1 MRIAL
6 ILFIIVPLFEMIVL
20 IEVGSIIGAI
30 PTVFLVV
37 LTATVGIW
45 LLKLEG
51 MQTWA
56 RVQQKLAQ
64 GAIPET
70 ELLEG
75 VMLIVGG
82 ALLLTPGFVTDTVGF
97 ICLLPGLRRPIAR
110 WMIRQAVF
118 RSFNTTSNTS
128 SQSKIIEGEFRR
140 ED

>member
-6 ILFIIVPLFEMIVL
+6 ILFIIVPLLEMIVL

-82 ALLLTPGFVTDTVGF
+82 ALLLTPGFVTDSVGF

-118 RSFNTTSNTS
+118 RSFNASSKTTSQT
-128 SQSKIIEGEFRR
+128 KIIEGEFHR

>member
-6 ILFIIVPLFEMIVL
+6 ILFIIVPLLEMIVL

-110 WMIRQAVF
+110 WMIRQAAF
-118 RSFNTTSNTS
+118 RSFNTTSNTTS
-128 SQSKIIEGEFRR
+128 HTKIIEGEFRR

>member
-118 RSFNTTSNTS
+118 RSFDTTSNTT
-128 SQSKIIEGEFRR
+128 SQTKIIEGEFRR

>member
-6 ILFIIVPLFEMIVL
+6 ILFIIVPLLEMIVL

-118 RSFNTTSNTS
+118 RSFNTTSNKTS
-128 SQSKIIEGEFRR
+128 QTKIIEGEFRR

>member
-6 ILFIIVPLFEMIVL
+6 ILFIIVPLLEMIVL

-75 VMLIVGG
+75 IMLIVGG

-118 RSFNTTSNTS
+118 RSFNTTSNKTS
-128 SQSKIIEGEFRR
+128 QTKIIEGEFRR

>member
-6 ILFIIVPLFEMIVL
+6 ILFIIVPLLEMIVL

-82 ALLLTPGFVTDTVGF
+82 ALLLTPGFVTDSVGF

-118 RSFNTTSNTS
+118 RSFNASSNTTSQT
-128 SQSKIIEGEFRR
+128 KIIEGEFHR

>member
-6 ILFIIVPLFEMIVL
+6 TLFIVVPLLEMLIL

-30 PTVFLVV
+30 PTVLLVV

-51 MQTWA
+51 MQTWS
-56 RVQQKLAQ
+56 RVQQKLAS

-75 VMLIVGG
+75 IMLIVGG
-82 ALLLTPGFVTDTVGF
+82 ALLLTPGFVTDTIGF

-110 WMIRQAVF
+110 WMIQQAVF
-118 RSFNTTSNTS
+118 RSFNATSTTTSPTN
-128 SQSKIIEGEFRR
+128 IIEGEFRR

>member
-6 ILFIIVPLFEMIVL
+6 ILFIIVPLFEMIIL

-118 RSFNTTSNTS
+118 RSFDTTSNTT
-128 SQSKIIEGEFRR
+128 SQTKIIEGEFRR